1 MPRKRQPKVRI
12 CEFCGHP
19 FSIERGP
26 AAKTCSEE
34 CQRDRNNAIEKA
46 RYQRVKGS
54 EQWKAVRSNYLQQLK
69 KRLAEDPAFAEI
81 WRAQHQQSVRKHRA
95 STTDTEAL
103 KKAKRIERAHW
114 RKWLMTE
121 PMAWEAHKFKSRA
134 WYAGLSAEEKV
145 RIFGVKK
152 PAL

>member
-46 RYQRVKGS
+46 RYQRVKGT

-69 KRLAEDPAFAEI
+69 KRLEEDPAFAEI
-81 WRAQHQQSVRKHRA
+81 WRAQHKESVRRHRA
-95 STTDTEAL
+95 AAPETEVQQ
-103 KKAKRIERAHW
+103 KAKRNERGRW
-114 RKWLMTE
+114 RSWLMSE
-121 PMAWEAHKFKSRA
+121 PMAWESHKFKSRA
-134 WYAGLSAEEKV
+134 WYAGLSEDDKA
-145 RIFGVKK
+145 RIFGVK
-152 PAL
+152 ASQT